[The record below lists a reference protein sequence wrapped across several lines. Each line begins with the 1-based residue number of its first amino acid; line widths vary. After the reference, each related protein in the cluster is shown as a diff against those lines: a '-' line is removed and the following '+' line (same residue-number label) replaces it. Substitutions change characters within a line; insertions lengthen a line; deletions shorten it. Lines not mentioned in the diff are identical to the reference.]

1 MQVKIN
7 GKKVN
12 LKDVVARIQRV
23 EKNLKARLESGE
35 LQKQVKSFTK
45 TQAKALRAKVEN
57 SRDLQRAISMVDARK
72 KQVERMAKALP
83 KEVQMVRSYIMN
95 QRSELKKLGDRL
107 VKTMNEAGKASK
119 AKKAPAARR
128 TTKKKATTKKAR

>member
-12 LKDVVARIQRV
+12 LKDVVTRIQKV
-23 EKNLKARLESGE
+23 EKDLKARIESGE

-45 TQAKALRAKVEN
+45 AQAKALRAKVEN
-57 SRDLQRAISMVDARK
+57 SQDLKRAINVVEARK
-72 KQVERMAKALP
+72 KQVERMAKVLP
-83 KEVQMVRSYIMN
+83 KEVQMVRSYIVS
-95 QRSELKKLGDRL
+95 QRTELKKLGDRL
-107 VKTMNEAGKASK
+107 VKTMNEAGKA
-119 AKKAPAARR
+119 KKAPAARK

>member
-12 LKDVVARIQRV
+12 LKDVVTRIQKV
-23 EKNLKARLESGE
+23 EKDLKARIESGE

-45 TQAKALRAKVEN
+45 AQAKALRAKVEN
-57 SRDLQRAISMVDARK
+57 SQDLKRAINVVEARK
-72 KQVERMAKALP
+72 KQVERMAKVLP
-83 KEVQMVRSYIMN
+83 KEVQMVRSYIVS

-107 VKTMNEAGKASK
+107 VKTMNEAGKA
-119 AKKAPAARR
+119 KKAPAAARK